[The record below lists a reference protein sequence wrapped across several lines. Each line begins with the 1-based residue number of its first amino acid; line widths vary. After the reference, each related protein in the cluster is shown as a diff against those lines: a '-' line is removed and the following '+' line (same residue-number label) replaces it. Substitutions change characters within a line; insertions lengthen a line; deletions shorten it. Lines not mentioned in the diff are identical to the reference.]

1 MHIERE
7 MKLDF
12 ADVLIRPKRSALP
25 SRAKVEIDHE
35 FTFKHSQHKYR
46 GIPLLPTRSQR
57 SHLTLLLNRY
67 EIPGGRHINDLNS
80 GGQLC
85 PLLRLSKAQSMP
97 RWHHPTCRCESPE
110 ISAYPRKR
118 G

>member
-25 SRAKVEIDHE
+25 SRAKVEIDRE
-35 FTFKHSQHKYR
+35 FT
-46 GIPLLPTRSQR
+46 
-57 SHLTLLLNRY
+57 Y
-67 EIPGGRHINDLNS
+67 EIPGGRHINDLKS

-85 PLLRLSKAQSMP
+85 PLPRLSKAQSMP